1 MKEVKAF
8 IRKRKSEEVVDAL
21 EAIGIDRMTL
31 IDVMGIGRTDPKQ
44 SQFSV
49 RLAERYAEIA
59 KLVLVCKKE
68 EVSKIV
74 DVILDK
80 AHSGIKGDGMIYVS
94 DVEQAV
100 HIRTGRTGRDALL
113 SGDEPETS

>member
-1 MKEVKAF
+1 MKEIKAF

-31 IDVMGIGRTDPKQ
+31 IDVMGVGSTDPNQ

-49 RLAERYAEIA
+49 RIAERYAEFA

-68 EVSKIV
+68 EVSQIV
-74 DVILDK
+74 EVIREK
-80 AHSGIKGDGMIYVS
+80 AHTGIKGDGMIYVS
-94 DVEQAV
+94 DVEQAI

-113 SGDEPETS
+113 SGDEPRTS

>member
-1 MKEVKAF
+1 MKEIKAF

-31 IDVMGIGRTDPKQ
+31 IDVMGVGHTDPDQ

-49 RLAERYAEIA
+49 RLAERYAETA
-59 KLVLVCKKE
+59 KLLMVCKEE
-68 EVSKIV
+68 EVQQVCETIRK
-74 DVILDK
+74 K
-80 AHSGIKGDGMIYVS
+80 AHTGLKGDGMIYVS
-94 DVEQAV
+94 DVEQAI

-113 SGDEPETS
+113 SGDEPEIS

>member
-8 IRKRKSEEVVDAL
+8 IRKRKSEEVVVAL

-31 IDVMGIGRTDPKQ
+31 IDVMGVGHTDPSQ
-44 SQFSV
+44 TQFSV
-49 RLAERYAEIA
+49 RLAERYAEFA

-68 EVSKIV
+68 EVPQIV
-74 DVILDK
+74 DTIREK
-80 AHSGIKGDGMIYVS
+80 AYSGIKGDGMIYVS
-94 DVEQAV
+94 DVKQAV

-113 SGDEPETS
+113 SGE

>member
-31 IDVMGIGRTDPKQ
+31 MDVMGVGRTDPNQ

-74 DVILDK
+74 GVIRAK

-94 DVEQAV
+94 NVEQAI

>member
-1 MKEVKAF
+1 MR
-8 IRKRKSEEVVDAL
+8 I
-21 EAIGIDRMTL
+21 
-31 IDVMGIGRTDPKQ
+31 
-44 SQFSV
+44 
-49 RLAERYAEIA
+49 AERYAEFA

-68 EVSKIV
+68 EVSPIV
-74 DVILDK
+74 EVILEN

-94 DVEQAV
+94 EVEQAI